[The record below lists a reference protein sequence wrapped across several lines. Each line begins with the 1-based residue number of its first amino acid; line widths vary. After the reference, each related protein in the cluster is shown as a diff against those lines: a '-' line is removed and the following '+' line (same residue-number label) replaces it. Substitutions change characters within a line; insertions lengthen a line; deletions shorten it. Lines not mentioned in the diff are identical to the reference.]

1 MNLLFDISAL
11 GNSHVLI
18 GWLALKLA
26 KSCQKM
32 SKFNQKLSQV
42 AKVRHVALQKNLDTY
57 GVTTSTRVT

>member
-26 KSCQKM
+26 KSCQKVV
-32 SKFNQKLSQV
+32 KFNEKLSRV
-42 AKVRHVALQKNLDTY
+42 ATVRRVAL
-57 GVTTSTRVT
+57 

>member
-26 KSCQKM
+26 KKVVKKL
-32 SKFNQKLSQV
+32 SKFNEKLSRV
-42 AKVRHVALQKNLDTY
+42 ATVRRVAL
-57 GVTTSTRVT
+57 